1 MKTKLTLILLAI
13 VAISF
18 GQENSNS
25 KKSNNY
31 FKLGAQ
37 IGGGFGFKNIDIIDY
52 VKYDNDNNAKGNGT
66 SSISGGGGLFIDITG
81 EYTIN
86 DTFAFS
92 MEVGYHASSLNPSV
106 ENAIVRF
113 RRYVFQPT
121 AKYIIPLNPS
131 RNSSINLGMGY
142 GFYTGNRLKFDATEL
157 GLKRTLDYKVAS
169 GLHFVTEYE
178 FNRLNKFGGL
188 FGLKFYNVNYQGE
201 QTTGVTD
208 FDKLKGSGIDFYIRF
223 TRKLQ

>member
-1 MKTKLTLILLAI
+1 MKTKLTLIALAI

-18 GQENSNS
+18 GQE
-25 KKSNNY
+25 KSNNY

-37 IGGGFGFKNIDIIDY
+37 FGGGFGFKNIDIIDY
-52 VKYDNDNNAKGNGT
+52 VKYDNNNNAKDTGT

-92 MEVGYHASSLNPSV
+92 LEVGYHASSLNPSV
-106 ENAIVRF
+106 DNAVVRF
-113 RRYVFQPT
+113 RRYAFQPT

-142 GFYTGNRLKFDATEL
+142 GFYIDNLMKFDAAQL
-157 GLKRTLDYKVAS
+157 GLKRNLNYKNAS

-188 FGLKFYNVNYQGE
+188 FGLKFYSVNYQGE

-208 FDKLKGSGIDFYIRF
+208 FDKLKGSGMDIYIRLSY
-223 TRKLQ
+223 KL